1 MHEATLLQKRL
12 QKRPAGRIDVSSHL
26 DHFALINYAVPKGR
40 LEPFI
45 PTERFEI
52 MEFDLGGERLAMLS
66 VVPFLDADFAFYRLL
81 PWLQFRF
88 PQTNH
93 RIYVLDRKTGEPVV
107 WFLGT
112 TLGSRVV
119 HIARF
124 LWRIPWY
131 PADYRMDCRYD
142 EENAIYES
150 YRMRIDSEWCTAE
163 IEIEDSGTPADLSVA
178 ERLILTHP
186 VDGYFY
192 RLDGR
197 IGGYG
202 IWHDVIPLT
211 TAHPLNLY
219 FSLYERLGI
228 MDRAEM
234 QAPHSIFIC
243 PRILFEIYMP
253 PRAVNSKT
261 VNS

>member
-1 MHEATLLQKRL
+1 MRYDALLQERLKKRE
-12 QKRPAGRIDVSSHL
+12 AGRIDVRSHL
-26 DHFALINYAVPKGR
+26 DHFALINYAVPISR

-45 PTERFEI
+45 PTQRFQI
-52 MEFDLGGERLAMLS
+52 MEFEPGMAMLS
-66 VVPFLDADFAFYRLL
+66 VVPFIDVDFAFYRLL

-93 RIYVLDRKTGEPVV
+93 RIYVLDKKTGQPVV

-119 HIARF
+119 HIARS

-131 PADYRMDCRYD
+131 AAKYQVDCRYD
-142 EENAIYES
+142 ETRAIYDHYQMQIES
-150 YRMRIDSEWCTAE
+150 AWCSAE
-163 IEIEDSGTPADLSVA
+163 IEVVDTGEAVDLTA
-178 ERLILTHP
+178 EERLVITHP
-186 VDGYFY
+186 IDGFFY

-197 IGGYG
+197 TGGYG
-202 IWHDVIPLT
+202 IWHDIIPLSV
-211 TAHPLNLY
+211 AHPTQLY

-228 MDRAEM
+228 MSKEEM
-234 QAPHSIFIC
+234 QEAHSIYLC

-253 PRAVNSKT
+253 PRAVGSEEY
-261 VNS
+261 SGEQ